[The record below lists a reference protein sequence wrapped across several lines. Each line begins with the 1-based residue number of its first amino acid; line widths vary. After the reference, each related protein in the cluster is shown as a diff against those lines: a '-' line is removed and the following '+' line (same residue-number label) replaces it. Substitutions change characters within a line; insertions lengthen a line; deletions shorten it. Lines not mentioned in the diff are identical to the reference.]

1 MGEGRLAG
9 RAALITGA
17 ADGIGFGMAARMAR
31 EGAAVLVV
39 DYNREK
45 GEAAAAALRDE
56 GARAEFQACDVT
68 ERDQVKAA
76 VARGIALFGK
86 VDILVNNA
94 YSGNGF
100 GRLEVKTDDEIERD
114 LKMSL
119 YAAKWSMEAAFPLMR
134 GQRWGRVIN
143 ICSLNGVNAHMG
155 SVAYNVGKEAMR
167 AYSRSAAR
175 EWAPY
180 GICVN
185 VICPAAATTNFKI
198 FSEMEPEMSA
208 RLTAAN
214 PMGRMG
220 DPEADIG
227 GVALFLASEDARY
240 LTGNTLFADGGGHI
254 NGVAW
259 APDLGPD
266 SEF

>member
-9 RAALITGA
+9 RVALITGA
-17 ADGIGFGMAARMAR
+17 ADGIGFGMASRIAG

-39 DYNREK
+39 DFNSEK
-45 GEAAAAALRDE
+45 GEAAAEALRAG
-56 GARAEFQACDVT
+56 GAKADFQRCDVT
-68 ERDQVKAA
+68 ERDQVKRA
-76 VARGIALFGK
+76 VARAVELFGT

-94 YSGNGF
+94 YGGEGF
-100 GRLEVKTDDEIERD
+100 GRIEMNSDDRIERD

-134 GQRWGRVIN
+134 ERRWGRVIN

-155 SVAYNVGKEAMR
+155 STAYNVGKEAMR
-167 AYSRSAAR
+167 AYSRTAAR

-185 VICPAAATTNFKI
+185 IICPAAATSSFKH
-198 FSEMEPEMSA
+198 FSQLEPEMAA

-266 SEF
+266 SQF